1 MPRGIKY
8 TLDVDDVIRE
18 DLLIKD
24 NANALLTG
32 LTQNATVSLGVRAG
46 GTGANAFAD
55 GEFITYSSSL
65 KRLVSSGNSLVST
78 YTKAELD
85 TFFASKNGGKYQIN
99 YQDVVGK
106 PTVVR
111 ITQTFAI
118 PTVGSV
124 GATVLTNPT
133 GFTGAPDSVRWQL
146 VCKANT
152 VAHLWVVGDRFDV
165 GIVRYNDDANDPV
178 FCPFEPAAND
188 RLGCLLTAA
197 ADSASDLIFTKTGN
211 ITDDF
216 AINFA
221 NLILNFDIVVTA
233 SRFQ

>member
-1 MPRGIKY
+1 MSRGIKY

-18 DLLIKD
+18 DLATQA

-32 LTQNATVSLGVRAG
+32 LNTNATVSLAVRAG
-46 GTGANAFAD
+46 GTGSISFAD

-85 TFFASKNGGKYQIN
+85 TFFASKNLGKYQVD
-99 YQDVVGK
+99 YQNVVNG
-106 PTVVR
+106 PVMVR
-111 ITQTFAI
+111 FTQTFLI
-118 PTVGSV
+118 PAVGST
-124 GATVLTNPT
+124 GASLLTNPHN
-133 GFTGAPDSVRWQL
+133 FSSYPDSVRWQL

-152 VAHLWVVGDRFDV
+152 VGHLWVVGDRFDV
-165 GIVRYNDDANDPV
+165 SIARYNDTANDPI

-188 RLGCLLTAA
+188 RLGCLLSKQ
-197 ADSASDLIFTKTGN
+197 ADDVTDLIFLKSGN

-216 AINFA
+216 TISFA
-221 NLILNFDIVVTA
+221 NLQANFDIVVVA